1 MATIREVP
9 AVVGV
14 DVLTCEGRNRF
25 VCFLN
30 SVLAF
35 VFPIIPWEI
44 FFFLPWLW
52 AALAERAVRDST
64 VTKGT
69 LSHLILLISLFAG
82 VYGGLAHPLGLIQ
95 AFASLGGDEG
105 ICVVHPPPMKAVPFK
120 LYYGHKQEAWCY
132 LLAIHVIIVSI
143 VGWIF
148 LYLLIRVDRKLAS
161 GKIPLQPSPTA
172 GVLYGRCA
180 LWFGATGLSQ
190 AAPYWGVD
198 SSKYPW
204 DWTGGYSKRPF
215 TPSATENLAAYSW
228 IAGGLYFLA
237 RWEMLRQPPEVV
249 SE

>member
-14 DVLTCEGRNRF
+14 DVLTCEGRNGF

-105 ICVVHPPPMKAVPFK
+105 ICVVHPPPMKAVPVK